1 MTSSVDPYDHTE
13 REVIAAIE
21 KAQRR
26 HALRPLMVALLLL
39 IGLGG
44 LSAYFSIRNAIVTT
58 SASQDAAERQAT
70 LTSQLTALTQQFAL
84 DQQQQ
89 NASAVADRNDSRR
102 LQLALCD
109 QVEAIARQVHLT
121 VPPCPRVPLPPP
133 GPATPPPGAHR
144 SGA

>member
-1 MTSSVDPYDHTE
+1 MSSLDPYDHTE

-26 HALRPLMVALLLL
+26 HALRPLMVALVLL

-44 LSAYFSIRNAIVTT
+44 LSAYFSIKNAIVTT
-58 SASQDAAERQAT
+58 SASQDAAERQAA
-70 LTSQLTALTQQFAL
+70 LTSQLTALTQQFAV

-121 VPPCPRVPLPPP
+121 IPPCPRVPLPPP
-133 GPATPPPGAHR
+133 GPVAPPPGAHR